1 MGHYIKATKRILAA
15 ATVVAVS
22 FTTCSMSVFAADNEE
37 GNTIEENPSNSEI
50 DVNFGTVKHNYGTVE
65 GNSAPTESNPNG
77 GTVETNCD
85 GGVVVENNGTV
96 GNCKNSSI

>member
-50 DVNFGTVKHNYGTVE
+50 DVNFGTV
-65 GNSAPTESNPNG
+65 
-77 GTVETNCD
+77 
-85 GGVVVENNGTV
+85 

>member
-37 GNTIEENPSNSEI
+37 GNTI
-50 DVNFGTVKHNYGTVE
+50 
-65 GNSAPTESNPNG
+65 
-77 GTVETNCD
+77 
-85 GGVVVENNGTV
+85 
-96 GNCKNSSI
+96 